1 MSQEQLPLFREKK
14 ISRVNWIGV
23 RTLYWKEVWR
33 FYKVLGQTV
42 LAPVVTTFL
51 FMTIFTLALGGSSR
65 VSGDIPYQ
73 MFLAPGLIIMAA
85 LQNAY
90 ANPSSSI
97 MSAKMQ
103 GNIVDV
109 LLAPLSPAEMAFA
122 YVMGGMTR
130 GLLVAIM
137 LTLSMFL
144 FVSMP
149 FSHIWAIVFFGV
161 ATTML
166 LSLLGVIAGIW
177 AQKFE
182 QSTAINNFIIVP
194 MSFLSGTFYSIDR
207 LPGIWHSL
215 SQVNPFFYMIDGFRY
230 GMIGRSDGDPLI
242 GLAYLT
248 ILNVIMWTV
257 CYRMIKSGYRL
268 RP

>member
-1 MSQEQLPLFREKK
+1 MSQEQLPAFREKK
-14 ISRVNWIGV
+14 ISAVNWIGV
-23 RTLYWKEVWR
+23 KTLYSKEVWR

-73 MFLAPGLIIMAA
+73 LFLAPGLIIMAA

-97 MSAKMQ
+97 MSSKMQ
-103 GNIVDV
+103 GNIIDV
-109 LLAPLSPAEMAFA
+109 LLAPLSAGEMAFA
-122 YVMGGMTR
+122 YVMGGVTR
-130 GLLVAIM
+130 GLLVAVM
-137 LTLSMFL
+137 LTLTMFI
-144 FVSMP
+144 FVSIP
-149 FSHIWAIVFFGV
+149 FTHVWAIAFFGL

-194 MSFLSGTFYSIDR
+194 LSFLSGTFYSIDR
-207 LPGIWHSL
+207 LPGIWHQL
-215 SQVNPFFYMIDGFRY
+215 SQFNPFFYMIDGFRY
-230 GMIGRSDGDPLI
+230 GMIGRSDGDPVI
-242 GLAYLT
+242 GVIYLT
-248 ILNVIMWTV
+248 VLNVILWTA
-257 CYRMIKSGYRL
+257 CYKMIKSGYRL